1 MDLDI
6 FDDFLKIFNN
16 NEIKDFDFIIK
27 NILYEDTSIW
37 ILKQYNINNN
47 LINKYNIIENN
58 IIELLSKLTIKNTI
72 EYIIIK
78 LIPTF
83 NKFKKIELD
92 LGIIY
97 LKVFFKN
104 IKNNI
109 YERIVKNILYKNDY
123 SNELINTFYDINS
136 LINNNLKLEHE
147 ILDTVIIKF
156 NNITLRYIQN
166 KNIINKYNIYLINNI
181 VFNTIFKKNL
191 TCINIVL
198 NNIIHYVENN
208 QNIFIDIKILYI
220 INDIINNY
228 IPSYNIKYNKNEL
241 VNIIENYAIKLYIN
255 ITDLT
260 ILNNNLLK
268 EIIKIF
274 DFISKFKKMEDN
286 INYPIIIKTNINNI
300 IKNDNI
306 LKYFIFGLSK
316 IIMNSIYNDKIIEIT
331 NNIISLIKYINN
343 IDIVLQYY
351 YESLKIRINH
361 YLINK
366 INTEN
371 FLNIEEIMIQHLE
384 LFNFEK
390 LKISHDIFNLID
402 NLKYSIL
409 LKESMNIDENIFID
423 NNLKLEK
430 YNINIPEIFIKNINI
445 INDNYLELFSI
456 NNRKLELSLLD
467 SVVKLSINNIT
478 ITGSLLPM
486 SILYYYGYCE
496 NIDIFK
502 IMFNNE
508 NEELM
513 NNTLKIL
520 KYNNLLI
527 NEKINIPLENIILN
541 ENKINNNK
549 IIERIQ
555 YDRDIITKC
564 YIMKT
569 AKILKSNIDKENLFK
584 LTQEKI
590 KYFNLNYDLFERILN
605 FCTEKELL
613 TINNSGLLEY

>member
-1 MDLDI
+1 
-6 FDDFLKIFNN
+6 
-16 NEIKDFDFIIK
+16 
-27 NILYEDTSIW
+27 
-37 ILKQYNINNN
+37 
-47 LINKYNIIENN
+47 
-58 IIELLSKLTIKNTI
+58 
-72 EYIIIK
+72 
-78 LIPTF
+78 
-83 NKFKKIELD
+83 
-92 LGIIY
+92 
-97 LKVFFKN
+97 
-104 IKNNI
+104 
-109 YERIVKNILYKNDY
+109 
-123 SNELINTFYDINS
+123 
-136 LINNNLKLEHE
+136 
-147 ILDTVIIKF
+147 
-156 NNITLRYIQN
+156 
-166 KNIINKYNIYLINNI
+166 
-181 VFNTIFKKNL
+181 
-191 TCINIVL
+191 
-198 NNIIHYVENN
+198 
-208 QNIFIDIKILYI
+208 
-220 INDIINNY
+220 
-228 IPSYNIKYNKNEL
+228 
-241 VNIIENYAIKLYIN
+241 
-255 ITDLT
+255 
-260 ILNNNLLK
+260 
-268 EIIKIF
+268 
-274 DFISKFKKMEDN
+274 
-286 INYPIIIKTNINNI
+286 
-300 IKNDNI
+300 
-306 LKYFIFGLSK
+306 
-316 IIMNSIYNDKIIEIT
+316 
-331 NNIISLIKYINN
+331 
-343 IDIVLQYY
+343 
-351 YESLKIRINH
+351 
-361 YLINK
+361 
-366 INTEN
+366 
-371 FLNIEEIMIQHLE
+371 
-384 LFNFEK
+384 
-390 LKISHDIFNLID
+390 
-402 NLKYSIL
+402 
-409 LKESMNIDENIFID
+409 MNIDENIFID